1 MGGSLIVQFYRY
13 LGAVSTAIGSPYT
26 LVAGAA
32 NQSQGFSLETI
43 DSAAPGNYTYALN
56 LIQSNGTTTWGAYSG
71 AVLNAVELR
80 GAKGS
85 TGPTG
90 PNLLTTANTF
100 TNTNAF
106 TNTVTISSLVTS
118 TVGNLNLAVTN
129 VSTQNTQIV
138 QTATG
143 NPTTSYTVVQALHSN
158 TAGSGITYNT
168 LALNPSGGNVGVGTN
183 NPSSLL
189 QVNGTTAVN
198 ALLMNAGGTAFQIAR
213 ANNAGSGVTSGSI
226 TFPFTFTNVPAVTT
240 SISSASNTQVFS
252 VNVSN
257 ITVTGFSYVKT
268 YYFVSGASGG
278 PASEGFHWIALG

>member
-1 MGGSLIVQFYRY
+1 
-13 LGAVSTAIGSPYT
+13 
-26 LVAGAA
+26 
-32 NQSQGFSLETI
+32 
-43 DSAAPGNYTYALN
+43 
-56 LIQSNGTTTWGAYSG
+56 
-71 AVLNAVELR
+71 
-80 GAKGS
+80 
-85 TGPTG
+85 
-90 PNLLTTANTF
+90 
-100 TNTNAF
+100 
-106 TNTVTISSLVTS
+106 
-118 TVGNLNLAVTN
+118 

-138 QTATG
+138 QTATS
-143 NPTTSYTVVQALHSN
+143 NPTTSYTVLQALHSN
-158 TAGSGITYNT
+158 TAGSEITYNT
-168 LALNPSGGNVGVGTN
+168 LALNPSGGYVGIGTT

-268 YYFVSGASGG
+268 YYFVSGVLGG
-278 PASEGFHWIALG
+278 LASEGFHWIALG